1 MARHGNQEIE
11 KRRGKKKK
19 ANRQQTRWNS
29 GTRATQKEWSYCDE
43 PEKTKEAYFSL

>member
-1 MARHGNQEIE
+1 MVT
-11 KRRGKKKK
+11 KKYKKKK
-19 ANRQQTRWNS
+19 EKNKKPNRQQTRWNS